1 MSTGS
6 NTDLMKFQYDRDLR
20 CLIISNI
27 IPRNTHAVK
36 TVNAARSSFKNKT
49 I

>member
-6 NTDLMKFQYDRDLR
+6 NTGLIEFQYDTDLR

-27 IPRNTHAVK
+27 IPLNTHAVK
-36 TVNAARSSFKNKT
+36 TVKVHVA